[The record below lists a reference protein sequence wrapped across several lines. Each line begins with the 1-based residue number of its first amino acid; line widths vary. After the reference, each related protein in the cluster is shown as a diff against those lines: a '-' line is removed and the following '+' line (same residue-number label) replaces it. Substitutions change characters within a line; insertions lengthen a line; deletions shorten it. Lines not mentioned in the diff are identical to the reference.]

1 MFKKFF
7 DELLNAET
15 EEQITDILYRAD
27 GVDMAFQ
34 REKITW
40 QDHERLFE
48 LADRLSALIRLME
61 QEAANTWNT

>member
-7 DELLNAET
+7 DELLLCET

-34 REKITW
+34 REKINW
-40 QDHERLFE
+40 RDHERLFK
-48 LADRLSALIRLME
+48 LAGSLSMLIRLME

>member
-7 DELLNAET
+7 DELLTAET

-27 GVDMAFQ
+27 GVDLSFQ

-40 QDHERLFE
+40 QDHARLFE
-48 LADRLSALIRLME
+48 LADRLSALICLME